1 MSIPNH
7 IAKLREKTGHDLML
21 LPGVCA
27 LVLNDKGEILLQR
40 RADSGR
46 WGLPGGIM
54 EPGEVPATAVVR
66 EVFEETG
73 VTVVPE
79 RITGVYT
86 TPLLTYSNGDRAQ
99 YVIVGFA
106 CRPVGGVA
114 RVNDDESLEVAYFP
128 LDALPELHPAHRA
141 RIKDAC
147 AGGAPWF
154 APPGASVSLVE

>member
-1 MSIPNH
+1 MPIPNY
-7 IAKLREKTGHDLML
+7 IAQLREKIGPDLML

-46 WGLPGGIM
+46 WA
-54 EPGEVPATAVVR
+54 VPATAVVR

-73 VTVVPE
+73 VNVVPE
-79 RITGVYT
+79 RIIGVYT
-86 TPLLTYSNGDRAQ
+86 TPLLTYPNGDRAQ

-106 CRPVGGVA
+106 CRAVDGVA
-114 RVNDDESLEVAYFP
+114 RVNDDESLEVAYLP

>member
-54 EPGEVPATAVVR
+54 EPGEVPAP
-66 EVFEETG
+66 EVPADE
-73 VTVVPE
+73 
-79 RITGVYT
+79 
-86 TPLLTYSNGDRAQ
+86 
-99 YVIVGFA
+99 
-106 CRPVGGVA
+106 PVA
-114 RVNDDESLEVAYFP
+114 P
-128 LDALPELHPAHRA
+128 LDDTAASAEDGEPEDEDSEEVP
-141 RIKDAC
+141 
-147 AGGAPWF
+147 
-154 APPGASVSLVE
+154 S